1 MRMTFRKATEHDLD
15 SIMMIIGQ
23 AQAYFRENRIN
34 QWQNQYP
41 NVDIIKA
48 DIEKGYTT
56 VMLIE
61 EKIVA
66 TACISF
72 DGVPNYETIY
82 DGKWLWDGNYAAIQ
96 RLAVDQDYKGTG
108 LATKF
113 IKIVEQM
120 CLDKGVKSI
129 RVVTHEN
136 NVSMQKVLQKN
147 NFTHCG
153 HILVSN
159 GEKRIAFEKIL
170 EF

>member
-34 QWQNQYP
+34 QWQNDYP
-41 NVDIIKA
+41 YVDIIKA

-56 VMLIE
+56 VVLIE
-61 EKIVA
+61 VKIVA
-66 TACISF
+66 KACI
-72 DGVPNYETIY
+72 TI
-82 DGKWLWDGNYAAIQ
+82 DGKRYYERTYDTKCILYCNYVVNQ
-96 RLAVDQDYKGTG
+96 RLAFDQDYKCTG
-108 LATKF
+108 LAIKF